1 MTLNVWLKAGYT
13 VEVIDRLVDEARQE
27 LGLDLRVEVVD
38 EATAHD
44 GLVERART
52 GEGPDIATVSFW
64 YLPEYAAE
72 GWVTPV
78 NEVAPDVEL
87 DRYHPRA
94 LEAMSRDGELLAVP
108 HTLIGGMLASRRD
121 LLEAAGLEVPRGPAE
136 ICEAAAALA
145 GPSTAGLVARGAPDF
160 PSYGTFNGWAWAKG
174 VSLLDAP
181 AEQAADAIADL
192 VTALREHGARDAAS
206 MGYEQAGDAVRSG
219 DAAMIFDTSG
229 WGNYFEDPERS
240 SVDGRIAYSVPRGE
254 RGAVQFPYSEGLA
267 VMSWSRQ
274 KPAAA
279 RFLAWRHDERT
290 LLRECLEQHRF
301 DFPRTDLRDWD
312 AVSGHAEELGLGG
325 YLEALAASWDALA
338 LESFPLR
345 TDFTEVGRALMQ
357 PISEAIAGGG
367 VDELAGGI
375 ARARRQVGLS
385 A

>member
-1 MTLNVWLKAGYT
+1 MTLTVWLKAGYT
-13 VEVIDRLVDEARQE
+13 VEVIDRLAQEARDE
-27 LGLDLRVEVVD
+27 LGLDIRVEVVD

-64 YLPEYAAE
+64 YLPEYAAK

-78 NEVAPDVEL
+78 SEVAADVDL

-94 LEAMSRDGELLAVP
+94 LEAMSWDGTLLAVP

-121 LLEAAGLEVPRGPAE
+121 LLEAAGLGVPRGPQE
-136 ICEAAAALA
+136 ICNAAAALA

-174 VSLLDAP
+174 VSLLEAP
-181 AEQAADAIADL
+181 AEQAAEAIADL
-192 VTALREHGARDAAS
+192 VAALRDHGAGDAAT
-206 MGYEQAGDAVRSG
+206 MGYEEAGGAVRTG
-219 DAAMIFDTSG
+219 HAAMIFDTSG

-240 SVDGRIAYSVPRGE
+240 SVAGRISYSVPRAG

-274 KPAAA
+274 KEASA
-279 RFLAWRHDERT
+279 RFLAWRHDDRT

-301 DFPRTDLRDWD
+301 DFPRTDLRRWD
-312 AVSGHAEELGLGG
+312 QVGHHAEELGLGE
-325 YLEALAASWDALA
+325 YLEALAASWDAIA
-338 LESFPLR
+338 LDSFPLR
-345 TDFTEVGRALMQ
+345 TDFTEVGRALMH
-357 PISEAIAGGG
+357 PISEAIAGSRT
-367 VDELAGGI
+367 DLASGI
-375 ARARRQVGLS
+375 AQARRRVGLS